1 MNARFDDI
9 DTLDWVGI
17 PIGVVLA
24 LVGLMTLVGMP
35 WQYANSIAVTAGQIL
50 GSLLLLVG
58 GLGFAYYLY
67 STR

>member
-1 MNARFDDI
+1 MNVQFDDF

-17 PIGVVLA
+17 PVGVILA

-35 WQYANSIAVTAGQIL
+35 WQYANSIAVTVGQIL

-58 GLGFAYYLY
+58 GLGFAAYLY
-67 STR
+67 RTQ